1 MKKHIVSMIVVG
13 ALCASTLFGK
23 VEGQFGVCSHPFA
36 PRERNIIEPLFDK
49 MQQAK
54 SSWLRT
60 DFVWSIIERK
70 KGEYNF
76 SVYDNIVD
84 KLAQRNISVLGIITA
99 GGIKGMGAE
108 KNSEEWSAYI
118 RATVNHFKGRVDH
131 WEIINEHDHPVHIVT
146 TDENKGRG
154 YGKLLKIAYK
164 AVKEANPDAKV
175 LYGGLAMTK
184 QDYIEESL
192 KVAGD
197 SYDIMNFHTYPAP
210 NMPEARLEKLMD
222 ILNKSMQ
229 KYGGKKPVW
238 LTEIGSTTP
247 EYTADNAKIVRACL
261 KRLGLKQAHTKFY
274 GLQEDTNENMK
285 KKTQAYFPK
294 AKFVNTA
301 KYTDIKK
308 LPVPSVLVLPTG
320 QSFNHKYGAD
330 VVDYV
335 RRGGTLLYSGGGFP
349 FYFNKDKGKHYPILR
364 KMGVDLNY
372 HWRIDK
378 KMPATFTSKNFYPMP
393 EFKKLTKSNLPRL
406 RGCNY
411 TENLLRAGDEFIPV
425 CKIKWNNAEY
435 TSVAIYKFN
444 SEFKGNAIFISSAD
458 NGNYMTEEF
467 QAIFLTHYMM
477 YGVANGIDKMFNYN
491 FRSHGEVSAYEGHFG
506 IVRKDMS
513 EKPAFSSFI
522 FMTDILDGAKDVF
535 YNFDTTATLTS
546 MKWTAK
552 NDAKVSAYFTRK
564 GEVDTLVKIPAECR
578 IFNHLGV
585 EISKDKFK
593 IEKTAN
599 GDVEMTFTANIK
611 PIFVI
616 SKAK

>member
-1 MKKHIVSMIVVG
+1 MKKYVISVLGSI
-13 ALCASTLFGK
+13 LCASVLFGK

-54 SSWLRT
+54 CSWLRT

-70 KGEYNF
+70 KGTYNF

-108 KNSEEWSAYI
+108 KNPEEWSAYI
-118 RATVNHFKGRVDH
+118 RATVSHFKGRVDH
-131 WEIINEHDHPVHIVT
+131 WEIINEHDHPVYTVT
-146 TDENKGRG
+146 ADKNKGRG

-164 AVKEANPDAKV
+164 TVKEANPDAKV
-175 LYGGLAMTK
+175 LYGGLAMNK

-210 NMPEARLEKLMD
+210 NMPEASLEKLMGM
-222 ILNKSMQ
+222 LNKSMQ

-238 LTEIGSTTP
+238 LTEIGSTTA
-247 EYTADNAKIVRACL
+247 EYSSDTASVMRACI
-261 KRLGLKQAHTKFY
+261 KHLGLKQSRTKFF
-274 GLQEDTNENMK
+274 GLEENTVENMK
-285 KKTQAYFPK
+285 KKIITYFPR
-294 AKFVNTA
+294 AKFVKIV
-301 KYTDIKK
+301 KYPDLKT

-320 QSFNHKYGAD
+320 QAFNHDYGAD

-335 RRGGTLLYSGGGFP
+335 RRGGTLMYPGGGFA
-349 FYFNKDKGKHYPILR
+349 FYFNEGKGKRYPILR
-364 KMGVDLNY
+364 NMGVDVKY

-378 KMPATFTSKNFYPMP
+378 KMPSVFGSKKYYQA
-393 EFKKLTKSNLPRL
+393 EGIKKFSNGFDFRL
-406 RGCNY
+406 RGCDY
-411 TENLLRAGDEFIPV
+411 TAKYLREGDEFVPV
-425 CKIKWNNAEY
+425 YKIKWNNAEY
-435 TSVAIYKFN
+435 TAAAIYKFN
-444 SEFKGNAIFISSAD
+444 SQFKGNAIFISSVD
-458 NGNYMTEEF
+458 NGNYTTEEF
-467 QAIFLTHYMM
+467 QSIFLTHYMM

-522 FMTDILDGAKDVF
+522 FMTDILDEAKDVF

-552 NDAKVSAYFTRK
+552 NGAKVSAYFTRK
-564 GEVDTLVKIPAECR
+564 GEVNTMVKLPANCE
-578 IFNHLGV
+578 IFDHLGNK
-585 EISKDKFK
+585 ISKEKFTLS
-593 IEKTAN
+593 KTDN

-611 PIFVI
+611 PIFVV
-616 SKAK
+616 SK